1 MTKYGY
7 LNDVY
12 DKKLEQIQLEYVDLL
27 EKSMSEFSIADWKR
41 YTDYEKKS
49 SDIIKLI
56 LKERKVEEN
65 LSFRKQND
73 KTKKENKKYSKRK

>member
-1 MTKYGY
+1 MTDYGY

-12 DKKLEQIQLEYVDLL
+12 DKRLEQIQLEYVDLL

-65 LSFRKQND
+65 SSFRKQND
-73 KTKKENKKYSKRK
+73 KKKENKKYSKRK